1 MKREDLP
8 SMRLLA
14 KNGQITYS
22 DHAIDQM
29 FDRNILD
36 EDVEAVLCSNSNQL
50 IEVQSP
56 SKTAGKKHKDER
68 VLISD
73 PQYNPAII
81 VILALQMK
89 GIPELVVV
97 TVEHVHDDSW
107 IKNPGSDPWLTRIK
121 K

>member
-14 KNGQITYS
+14 KNRQITYS

-29 FDRNILD
+29 FDRNISD
-36 EDVEAVLCSNSNQL
+36 VDVEAVLCSSSNQL
-50 IEVQSP
+50 IEVQPP
-56 SKTAGKKHKDER
+56 SKTPGKQHKDER

-73 PQYNPAII
+73 PQYDPAII
-81 VILALQMK
+81 VVFALQLKPMP
-89 GIPELVVV
+89 GLVIV
-97 TVEHVHDDSW
+97 TVEHVLDDSW
-107 IKNPGSDPWLTRIK
+107 VKSPSCDPWLKRIK